1 MSLKEQVENIRLL
14 MTNNDWHE
22 NKNSEEL
29 VMKLL
34 SDYYIEFDSNKNINQ
49 EYFKDNTYHVFDII
63 NKTFGYKVDEEFED
77 ILQEAKS
84 DDQKNEYIE
93 DYKKIKGLL
102 NNLEYEKN
110 NIYSVENIDKLPKE
124 MTEAM
129 ESAKEFLDEIKKGN
143 QELIDTMNEMSN
155 TLKNLGD
162 SLKSFSE
169 MVEKNPINPNNNSDL
184 INLQK

>member
-1 MSLKEQVENIRLL
+1 MSLKEQVDNIRLL
-14 MTNNDWHE
+14 ITNNDWHE

-34 SDYYIEFDSNKNINQ
+34 SDYYTEFDSSKNINQ

-63 NKTFGYKVDEEFED
+63 HKTFGYKVDEEFED

-84 DDQKNEYIE
+84 DDQKDEYIK

-102 NNLEYEKN
+102 NNLEYIKN
-110 NIYSVENIDKLPKE
+110 NIYNIDIDKCSKE

-129 ESAKEFLDEIKKGN
+129 ESVKEFLYEIKKGN
-143 QELIDTMNEMSN
+143 EELIDTMNEMSN

-169 MVEKNPINPNNNSDL
+169 MVEKNPSNHNNKL
-184 INLQK
+184 I